1 MADEVERAIDE
12 ALEGR
17 PRAAQL
23 AEIAAALRERR
34 NGLAR
39 ELQTLTDADERAAY
53 ARKIEVLDE
62 QIAMVRQERAI
73 AEFVENSVR
82 ATAARPEQ
90 DRDFDGSDEPDDP
103 DDLP

>member
-17 PRAAQL
+17 PRAEQV

-34 NGLAR
+34 KGLAR
-39 ELQTLTDADERAAY
+39 ELQTLTDPEERKAY
-53 ARKIEVLDE
+53 EKRIDQLDE
-62 QIAMVRQERAI
+62 QIAMLRQEQAI

-82 ATAARPEQ
+82 ATAARP
-90 DRDFDGSDEPDDP
+90 DTVHDFDIPDGPDDP